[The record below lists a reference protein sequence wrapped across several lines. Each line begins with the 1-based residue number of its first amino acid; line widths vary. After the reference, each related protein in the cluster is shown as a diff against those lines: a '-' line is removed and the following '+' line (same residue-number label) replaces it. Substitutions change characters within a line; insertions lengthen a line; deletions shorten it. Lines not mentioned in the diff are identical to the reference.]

1 MKILIGVCGGIAAY
15 KAADLV
21 SKLVQ
26 NNHEVNVCM
35 TPNAENFHIRINI
48 YWTYW

>member
-35 TPNAENFHIRINI
+35 TLMQRIS
-48 YWTYW
+48 YPH